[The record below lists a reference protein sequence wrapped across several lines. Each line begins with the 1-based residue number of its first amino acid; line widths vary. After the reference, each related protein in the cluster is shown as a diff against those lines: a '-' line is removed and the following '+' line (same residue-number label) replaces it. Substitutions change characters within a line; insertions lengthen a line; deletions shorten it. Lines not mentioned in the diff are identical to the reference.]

1 MGFVMQVDVIDSEN
15 RGTTETDWLLSK
27 HTYSFGRYHNLN
39 RLNFGT
45 LRVFNDD
52 VVKPGKGFSTHRHEN
67 MEIITIVL
75 SGALEHKDSAGNHGV
90 IKPGDVQRMTA
101 GSGIEH
107 SEFNASKDE
116 EVHFLQIWV
125 YPEKRDLTPSYE
137 QKNFSSELFHNKLIP
152 IASRVSGENTLTVHQ
167 DATFYRGDFDAGQ
180 TLIHKPRSKSHG
192 DYLFVIE
199 GELKVGDT
207 VLKTGDSAQI
217 TRADHIEG
225 QALESSK
232 VLLIEVNIN
241 TL

>member
-1 MGFVMQVDVIDSEN
+1 MHIDVIDSEQ
-15 RGTTETDWLLSK
+15 RGITETDWLLSK
-27 HTYSFGRYHNLN
+27 HTYSFGSYHDLN
-39 RLNFGT
+39 RINFGT

-52 VVKPGKGFSTHRHEN
+52 VVKPGKGFETHRHEN

-75 SGALEHKDSAGNHGV
+75 SGVLEHKDSAGNHGV
-90 IKPGDVQRMTA
+90 IKPGDVQRMSA

-125 YPEKRDLTPSYE
+125 YPEKRGLTPSYE
-137 QKNFSSELFHNKLIP
+137 QRNFSPELFCNKLVP
-152 IASRVSGENTLTVHQ
+152 IAMRASSERTLTIHQ
-167 DATFYRGDFDAGQ
+167 DATFYLGDFEKGQ
-180 TLIHKPRSKSHG
+180 KLIHKPRSKAHG

-199 GELKVGDT
+199 GELKMGDT
-207 VLKTGDSAQI
+207 VLKKGDSAQI
-217 TRADHIEG
+217 TKADQIESE
-225 QALESSK
+225 ALQSSK